1 MEKPMTHDSQ
11 TPSLKIIVF
20 ACLVIGFL
28 LLLKK
33 QILETPLASLQ
44 SGEVKF

>member
-1 MEKPMTHDSQ
+1 MTQDSQ
-11 TPSLKIIVF
+11 SPSLKIIVL

-33 QILETPLASLQ
+33 QIHETPLASLQ
-44 SGEVKF
+44 SEEVKF